1 MHGSEEESVIVMERG
16 MGMGMG
22 TEMGN
27 DLVKALLTVVLMKQS
42 L

>member
-1 MHGSEEESVIVMERG
+1 MHGSEEESVIVIVMER
-16 MGMGMG
+16 GMG